1 MRTPLQFVMR
11 VTRIGTNFPF
21 QSDCCCCC
29 CCCCCCLIT
38 SKTDCDWFWWVDYC
52 CFTPRFVV
60 FGRVYTENSG
70 EDTLSLIFESLHK
83 RDTGEY
89 ICKAKF
95 PDSIQDQRFTVN
107 VISKLTMATMNQPI
121 RNQSMPTM
129 AADGRHFSSDLHFRF
144 EEARGGPW
152 RPEEARGGPWR
163 PVEAR
168 GELHDSIHSVASMGN
183 GV

>member
-1 MRTPLQFVMR
+1 M
-11 VTRIGTNFPF
+11 
-21 QSDCCCCC
+21 
-29 CCCCCCLIT
+29 
-38 SKTDCDWFWWVDYC
+38 
-52 CFTPRFVV
+52 
-60 FGRVYTENSG
+60 YTENSG

-168 GELHDSIHSVASMGN
+168 GGPWRPVEARGGPRRIARFNPFGCFNGKRRLIRAASAAF
-183 GV
+183 